1 MPAISPK
8 LGEFL
13 IKTTHAKDIDDAI
26 RRVFSDYLDLK
37 LEHLNKLI
45 EQYKARWKM
54 SFEEFQNHIKE
65 ETLGRNVYSYDTEK
79 NFWEWEEVET
89 LKAHYEEL
97 KSQWI

>member
-26 RRVFSDYLDLK
+26 HRVFSDYPDLK

-45 EQYKARWKM
+45 EQHKARWGM
-54 SFEEFQNHIKE
+54 SFEEFRDRIK
-65 ETLGRNVYSYDTEK
+65 D
-79 NFWEWEEVET
+79 
-89 LKAHYEEL
+89 
-97 KSQWI
+97 